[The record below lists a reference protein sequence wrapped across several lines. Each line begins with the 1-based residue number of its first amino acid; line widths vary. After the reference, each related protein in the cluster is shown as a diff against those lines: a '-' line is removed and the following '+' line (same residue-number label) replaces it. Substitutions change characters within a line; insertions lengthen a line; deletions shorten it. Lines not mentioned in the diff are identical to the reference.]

1 MHFIQT
7 ILFIVIFLALT
18 LKVQVEE
25 NKKINRFVFPT
36 LLLLKFGAGFIIYWI
51 YTFYY
56 TKRNDADIFK
66 YFDDSLLIFNYLK
79 ENTSEIWN
87 VFYQS
92 NLPSDISEKTL
103 KWFSG
108 DIDFINSNRLLVK
121 LHLLIHPFSFGNY
134 HIHSLVF
141 CFLSFSGSVTL
152 YNAVVKYLHIHPWL
166 ALLSF
171 LLPSVLLWS
180 SAPLKETLVV
190 MLLSFSI
197 AQIIKFLFEKNIKH
211 MLYAVIFLLPLFFV
225 KPYFV
230 IGLAPFLPLLFFR
243 KISISKKYIGAISV
257 FIIAALFIKFLPNG
271 QTIIGGIIQKQHDF
285 LNHAEAEN
293 AGSLIYLPRI
303 EANYWGLLKV
313 IPVALFNLIFK
324 PLIWDSL
331 NPLFLLAALE
341 NMLLITLIIIAVV
354 YRKTTLSS
362 EQKELVWLLLL
373 YSLIIY
379 TLIGLTTPV
388 VGAFVRY
395 KAPLLP
401 LILTACFILLDF
413 NKIKK
418 YVPFKKYL

>member
-1 MHFIQT
+1 
-7 ILFIVIFLALT
+7 
-18 LKVQVEE
+18 
-25 NKKINRFVFPT
+25 
-36 LLLLKFGAGFIIYWI
+36 
-51 YTFYY
+51 
-56 TKRNDADIFK
+56 
-66 YFDDSLLIFNYLK
+66 
-79 ENTSEIWN
+79 
-87 VFYQS
+87 
-92 NLPSDISEKTL
+92 
-103 KWFSG
+103 
-108 DIDFINSNRLLVK
+108 
-121 LHLLIHPFSFGNY
+121 
-134 HIHSLVF
+134 
-141 CFLSFSGSVTL
+141 
-152 YNAVVKYLHIHPWL
+152 
-166 ALLSF
+166 
-171 LLPSVLLWS
+171 
-180 SAPLKETLVV
+180 

-243 KISISKKYIGAISV
+243 KISISKKYIVAISV

-341 NMLLITLIIIAVV
+341 NMLLIALFVIAVV
-354 YRKTTLSS
+354 YRKTSLSS

-379 TLIGLTTPV
+379 SLIGLTTPV